1 MPTSLVA
8 AAVTAFGWLA
18 GETVLAFV
26 ARTVLFT
33 GISRII
39 AKRSLSQSN
48 SAAASGR
55 TQQAPVANNVL
66 PVVYGTAFIPPT
78 VTDAK
83 ISTDQKYMWY
93 VCALAEHTDTTVS
106 SGYTFGDIYYDGK
119 LVTFDGTD
127 TSKVTKLTTNGDTP
141 QEDTNIAGKLYIWK
155 FPNGSTSGIS
165 TGGSNA
171 ITLLSDTSTG
181 GGIPAGERWNGPIYT
196 YTEGLVTYS
205 PTMSNTAFIII
216 RVEYNEDAG
225 LSGLGQV
232 QVELTNT
239 ITKPGDALKDYLLNS
254 RYGCAVPLAK
264 IDTASLTALNTY
276 SDELVTYTP
285 VGGGSATQVRYRI
298 NGPLDPANDCLTNL
312 QQLVDACDSWLQY
325 SELTGTWGVVINQ
338 SYTDYT
344 TLNDLFLVDSSNLIG
359 GINVNP
365 IDLNSIYNEM
375 EVQYPDY
382 NVQDQYNFPVIKL
395 QDYYPQWMSPNEPIN
410 RINLNYP
417 QVNNNIQARYLG
429 VRRLLQGRLDLT
441 VNFTLDFSG
450 IQLVAGDVI
459 KINLAEYGWGPTTL
473 DPSNPSQLFRVSNVQ
488 EQKNQDGNLFAVITA
503 FQYDDDVYNDDP
515 LTDFVLDG
523 NTGLSDPNIIDKPT
537 TPIIYNGPIANGA
550 INYYSVSS
558 NVPAS
563 GSVLY
568 MDFNVGNSS
577 NVQTHKS
584 YSSVQIGDG
593 TPYTANST
601 ITINVSD
608 SDPGTYYWSTTA
620 RNEQAGRQ
628 SNSSSAFAWVGPA
641 VTSYNVSTFVCANSA
656 GNVVTTVES
665 TANVRIGMNVAVTGG
680 TGAVAANTLVTS
692 VNSANTFT
700 INPSPT
706 TAFSCATLKVGGGG
720 ITYNQM
726 SPSLGLSQGIGGS
739 TFTITQSGLLP
750 VNVTSTATRNIPVY
764 IQGAGYGPNSL
775 YPFYQGTS
783 LNTNANIG
791 NTFYGAN
798 STGSFTPN
806 LASTLAINDGE
817 DNWWKILFDDF
828 TAGTLTNDEQ
838 YNLDFG
844 YQIVSD
850 TDNTLI
856 QVVPAIK
863 IASEAYYQADTQ
875 YMNAVVLY
883 ADLPTTFVYRKNSF
897 GGASAYVGG
906 AVFFRVLTGG
916 STVYVVTGSIASS
929 KSPKSYF

>member
-8 AAVTAFGWLA
+8 AAVAVGTWLA

-78 VTDAK
+78 ITDAK

-141 QEDTNIAGKLYIWK
+141 QEDTSIAGKLYIWK

-165 TGGSNA
+165 TGGANA
-171 ITLLSDTSTG
+171 ITLLSDNSTG
-181 GGIPAGERWNGPIYT
+181 GGIPSGERWNGPIYT

-205 PTMSNTAFIII
+205 PTMTNTAFMII

-276 SDELVTYTP
+276 SDELVTYTTT
-285 VGGGSATQVRYRI
+285 GGSSATQVRYRI
-298 NGPLDPANDCLTNL
+298 NGPIDPANDCLTNL

-344 TLNDLFLVDSSNLIG
+344 TLNDLFLVDSSNIVG
-359 GINVNP
+359 GVNVNP

-395 QDYYPQWMSPNEPIN
+395 QDYYPQWMSPNEPVN

-417 QVNNNIQARYLG
+417 QVNNNIQSRYLG

-523 NTGLSDPNIIDKPT
+523 NTGLSDPNIISQPSI
-537 TPIIYNGPIANGA
+537 PIITTGVVANGA
-550 INYYSVSS
+550 TNFFSVSS

-568 MDFNVGNSS
+568 MDFNVGTSS
-577 NVQTHKS
+577 NVLQHKS
-584 YSSVQIGDG
+584 FSTVQIGDG
-593 TPYTANST
+593 TPYTANSNV
-601 ITINVSD
+601 TINISD
-608 SDPGTYYWSTTA
+608 LSANTYYWSSTA
-620 RNEQAGRQ
+620 RNKQAGRQ
-628 SNSSSAFAWVGPA
+628 SNSSNSYVWSGPSVSNFNANTNVGGVTYAF
-641 VTSYNVSTFVCANSA
+641 
-656 GNVVTTVES
+656 
-665 TANVRIGMNVAVTGG
+665 IGAG
-680 TGAVAANTLVTS
+680 TGSENVIASYGYQIGAPSSNITTPPVDMTSFSSNVKAANFDTPKYL
-692 VNSANTFT
+692 N
-700 INPSPT
+700 
-706 TAFSCATLKVGGGG
+706 
-720 ITYNQM
+720 
-726 SPSLGLSQGIGGS
+726 GS
-739 TFTITQSGLLP
+739 TVS
-750 VNVTSTATRNIPVY
+750 STEY
-764 IQGAGYGPNSL
+764 F
-775 YPFYQGTS
+775 PFYQGTS
-783 LNTNANIG
+783 AIANG
-791 NTFYGAN
+791 WFAN
-798 STGSFTPN
+798 STSQYNPPRASQWNDLNGVANWWCMDYKTFNQTISASETFKFTYNMQMVSDIDSSVQIVNMITFSSGN
-806 LASTLAINDGE
+806 LAVFDGQDVSTYELLAN
-817 DNWWKILFDDF
+817 K
-828 TAGTLTNDEQ
+828 
-838 YNLDFG
+838 
-844 YQIVSD
+844 
-850 TDNTLI
+850 
-856 QVVPAIK
+856 P
-863 IASEAYYQADTQ
+863 
-875 YMNAVVLY
+875 
-883 ADLPTTFVYRKNSF
+883 VYISSTYF
-897 GGASAYVGG
+897 AA
-906 AVFFRVLTGG
+906 G
-916 STVYVVTGSIASS
+916 STSLDGAGMMMRNMTNGANVVVTEAALLSFRQ
-929 KSPKSYF
+929 KQ

>member
-1 MPTSLVA
+1 MPSTLIA

-141 QEDTNIAGKLYIWK
+141 QEDTNISGKLYIWK
-155 FPNGSTSGIS
+155 FPNGSSSGIS
-165 TGGSNA
+165 TGGADA
-171 ITLLSDTSTG
+171 ITLLSDSSTG
-181 GGIPAGERWNGPIYT
+181 GGIPSGERWNGPIYT

-205 PTMSNTAFIII
+205 PTMTNTAFIVI
-216 RVEYNEDAG
+216 RVEYNDDAG

-254 RYGCAVPLAK
+254 RYGCAVPLTK

-344 TLNDLFLVDSSNLIG
+344 TLNDLFLVDSSNIVG
-359 GINVNP
+359 GVNVNP

-395 QDYYPQWMSPNEPIN
+395 QDYYPQWMSPNEPVN

-417 QVNNNIQARYLG
+417 QVNNNIQSRYLG

-523 NTGLSDPNIIDKPT
+523 NTGLSDPNIISQPSI
-537 TPIIYNGPIANGA
+537 PIITTGAVANGA
-550 INYYSVSS
+550 TKFFSVSS

-568 MDFNVGNSS
+568 MDFNVGTSS
-577 NVQTHKS
+577 NVLQHKS
-584 YSSVQIGDG
+584 FSTVQIGDG
-593 TPYTANST
+593 TPYTANSNV
-601 ITINVSD
+601 TINISD
-608 SDPGTYYWSTTA
+608 LSANTYYWSSTA
-620 RNEQAGRQ
+620 RNKQAGRQ
-628 SNSSSAFAWVGPA
+628 SNSSNSYVWSGP
-641 VTSYNVSTFVCANSA
+641 SVSTFNANT
-656 GNVVTTVES
+656 NVGGVTYTFL
-665 TANVRIGMNVAVTGG
+665 GLG
-680 TGAVAANTLVTS
+680 TGAESVIANYQYQIGYPTPNITVPPVNMTSFSSNVKTANFVTAKYL
-692 VNSANTFT
+692 N
-700 INPSPT
+700 
-706 TAFSCATLKVGGGG
+706 
-720 ITYNQM
+720 
-726 SPSLGLSQGIGGS
+726 GS
-739 TFTITQSGLLP
+739 TVS
-750 VNVTSTATRNIPVY
+750 STEY
-764 IQGAGYGPNSL
+764 F
-775 YPFYQGTS
+775 PFYQGTS
-783 LNTNANIG
+783 AIANG
-791 NTFYGAN
+791 WLAN
-798 STGSFTPN
+798 STSQYNPAR
-806 LASTLAINDGE
+806 ASQWTDVNGVA
-817 DNWWKILFDDF
+817 NWWCMDYKLFNQTVSASEVFKFTYYAQMVSDIDSSVQIVNMVTFSTGSDVLFDGQDVSTYELLANKPVYASLTYF
-828 TAGTLTNDEQ
+828 ASGESSIDGAGMMMRN
-838 YNLDFG
+838 
-844 YQIVSD
+844 
-850 TDNTLI
+850 
-856 QVVPAIK
+856 
-863 IASEAYYQADTQ
+863 
-875 YMNAVVLY
+875 M
-883 ADLPTTFVYRKNSF
+883 TT
-897 GGASAYVGG
+897 GANV
-906 AVFFRVLTGG
+906 
-916 STVYVVTGSIASS
+916 VVTEGRLVSFRQ
-929 KSPKSYF
+929 KQ

>member
-1 MPTSLVA
+1 MPSTLVA

-18 GETVLAFV
+18 GDTVLAFV

-39 AKRSLSQSN
+39 AKRSLSQS
-48 SAAASGR
+48 SSQSASGR
-55 TQQAPVANNVL
+55 TQNAPVANNVL
-66 PVVYGTAFIPPT
+66 PVIYGTAFVPPT

-93 VCALAEHTDTTVS
+93 VCALAEHTDTTAG

-141 QEDTNIAGKLYIWK
+141 QEDTSIDGKLYIWK
-155 FPNGSTSGIS
+155 FPNGSASGIS

-171 ITLLSDTSTG
+171 ITLLSDSSTG
-181 GGIPAGERWNGPIYT
+181 GGIPANERWNGPIYS
-196 YTEGLVTYS
+196 YTEGAVTYS
-205 PTMSNTAFIII
+205 PTMSNTAFIVI
-216 RVEYNEDAG
+216 RVEYNDDAG
-225 LSGLGQV
+225 LTGLGQV
-232 QVELTNT
+232 NVELTNT
-239 ITKPGDALKDYLLNS
+239 ITKPGDALKDYLLNG

-276 SDELVTYTP
+276 SDELITYTP

-344 TLNDLFLVDSSNLIG
+344 TLNDLFLVDSSNLVG
-359 GINVNP
+359 GVNVNP

-395 QDYYPQWMSPNEPIN
+395 QDYYPQWMSPNEPVN

-441 VNFTLDFSG
+441 AQFTLDYSG

-459 KINLAEYGWGPTTL
+459 KIDLAEYGWGPTTL
-473 DPSNPSQLFRVSNVQ
+473 DPLNPSKLFRVSNVQ

-523 NTGLSDPNIIDKPT
+523 NTGLSDPNIISQPS
-537 TPIIYNGPIANGA
+537 TPVIATGAVANG
-550 INYYSVSS
+550 STTFFTVSS

-568 MDFNVGNSS
+568 MDFNVGTSS
-577 NVQTHKS
+577 NVLEHKS
-584 YSSVQIGDG
+584 YSTVQIGDG

-601 ITINVSD
+601 VTINVSD
-608 SDPGTYYWSTTA
+608 LNANTYYWSSTA
-620 RNEQAGRQ
+620 RNKQAGRQ
-628 SNSSSAFAWVGPA
+628 SNSSSSYAWAGP
-641 VTSYNVSTFVCANSA
+641 SVSTF
-656 GNVVTTVES
+656 S
-665 TANVRIGMNVAVTGG
+665 TG
-680 TGAVAANTLVTS
+680 TNT
-692 VNSANTFT
+692 
-700 INPSPT
+700 
-706 TAFSCATLKVGGGG
+706 GG
-720 ITYNQM
+720 ITY
-726 SPSLGLSQGIGGS
+726 SFLGLGTGSENVIANYIYQIGNPVPNTVNLPVDLTSFASNVKTANFDTPKYLNGS
-739 TFTITQSGLLP
+739 TVS
-750 VNVTSTATRNIPVY
+750 STEIFPY
-764 IQGAGYGPNSL
+764 
-775 YPFYQGTS
+775 YQGTS
-783 LNTNANIG
+783 TIANGWLVGSTSQYYPADASQWNDYNGVG
-791 NTFYGAN
+791 NWWCLDYSLFNDIVAANEVFKFTYQAQFVSNVDTTIQMTAFATFTGAN
-798 STGSFTPN
+798 YMVFDGQDVGTHQLTANAPLYVNLVYLNSGS
-806 LASTLAINDGE
+806 ASLDG
-817 DNWWKILFDDF
+817 
-828 TAGTLTNDEQ
+828 AGMIMRN
-838 YNLDFG
+838 
-844 YQIVSD
+844 
-850 TDNTLI
+850 
-856 QVVPAIK
+856 
-863 IASEAYYQADTQ
+863 
-875 YMNAVVLY
+875 MN
-883 ADLPTTFVYRKNSF
+883 S
-897 GGASAYVGG
+897 SANV
-906 AVFFRVLTGG
+906 
-916 STVYVVTGSIASS
+916 VVTEARLI
-929 KSPKSYF
+929 SYRVKQ

>member
-171 ITLLSDTSTG
+171 ITLLSDSSTG

-205 PTMSNTAFIII
+205 PTMSNTAFIVI

-395 QDYYPQWMSPNEPIN
+395 QDYYPQWMSPNEPVN

-441 VNFTLDFSG
+441 VNFTLDYSG

-523 NTGLSDPNIIDKPT
+523 NTGLSDPNIISQPSTPVIT
-537 TPIIYNGPIANGA
+537 TGAVANGA
-550 INYYSVSS
+550 TRFFTVSS

-568 MDFNVGNSS
+568 MDFNVGTSS
-577 NVQTHKS
+577 NVLQHKS
-584 YSSVQIGDG
+584 FSTVQIGDG
-593 TPYTANST
+593 TPYTANSNV
-601 ITINVSD
+601 TINVSD
-608 SDPGTYYWSTTA
+608 LNANTYYWSSTA
-620 RNEQAGRQ
+620 RNKQARRQ
-628 SNSSSAFAWVGPA
+628 SNSSNSYVWPGP
-641 VTSYNVSTFVCANSA
+641 SVSNFN
-656 GNVVTTVES
+656 
-665 TANVRIGMNVAVTGG
+665 
-680 TGAVAANTLVTS
+680 ANTNV
-692 VNSANTFT
+692 
-700 INPSPT
+700 
-706 TAFSCATLKVGGGG
+706 GG
-720 ITYNQM
+720 IT
-726 SPSLGLSQGIGGS
+726 
-739 TFTITQSGLLP
+739 FAQSGLDAGGAQIVTIYAVNNQRTGVVTLP
-750 VNVTSTATRNIPVY
+750 VSALTNPTINVPKIYTGTAPNVNYIWPYGQGTVVATYPTTPGYGVASTAPFLPVDSALYAMPFSAYGNDDYYLLISVDLTQTIFTTSEIIVTTAAFQLYTDTPGTDIMIVPFASFVAAGPIDY
-764 IQGAGYGPNSL
+764 IQTQFASFYRLDDAFPYVLNVALNQVDTPEGDAFSVGY
-775 YPFYQGTS
+775 Y
-783 LNTNANIG
+783 
-791 NTFYGAN
+791 
-798 STGSFTPN
+798 
-806 LASTLAINDGE
+806 
-817 DNWWKILFDDF
+817 
-828 TAGTLTNDEQ
+828 
-838 YNLDFG
+838 
-844 YQIVSD
+844 
-850 TDNTLI
+850 
-856 QVVPAIK
+856 IK
-863 IASEAYYQADTQ
+863 
-875 YMNAVVLY
+875 
-883 ADLPTTFVYRKNSF
+883 
-897 GGASAYVGG
+897 
-906 AVFFRVLTGG
+906 VLTTGAQVTCVNG
-916 STVYVVTGSIASS
+916 SMATKQQRPYTGSITL
-929 KSPKSYF
+929 

>member
-1 MPTSLVA
+1 MPTSLIA

-83 ISTDQKYMWY
+83 ISTDQKLMWY
-93 VCALAEHTDTTVS
+93 VCALAEVTDTTPG

-119 LVTFDGTD
+119 LVTFDGSD
-127 TSKVTKLTTNGDTP
+127 TSKVIKLTTNGDTP
-141 QEDTNIAGKLYIWK
+141 QEDTNINGKLYIWK

-165 TGGSNA
+165 TNGASA
-171 ITLLSDTSTG
+171 IDLLSETTYG
-181 GGIPAGERWNGPIYT
+181 GGIPANERWDGPIYT
-196 YTEGLVTYS
+196 YTDGAVTYS
-205 PTMSNTAFIII
+205 PTMTNTAFLVI
-216 RVEYNEDAG
+216 RVEYNDDAG

-285 VGGGSATQVRYRI
+285 AGGGSATQVRYRI

-395 QDYYPQWMSPNEPIN
+395 QDYYPQWMSPNEPVN

-473 DPSNPSQLFRVSNVQ
+473 DPLNPSQLFRVSNVQ

-523 NTGLSDPNIIDKPT
+523 NTGLSDPNIISQPS
-537 TPIIYNGPIANGA
+537 TPVIAVGAVANGA
-550 INYYSVSS
+550 TRFFSVSS

-568 MDFNVGNSS
+568 MDFNVGTS
-577 NVQTHKS
+577 NNVLDHKS
-584 YSSVQIGDG
+584 YSTVQIGDG

-601 ITINVSD
+601 VTINVSD
-608 SDPGTYYWSTTA
+608 LNANTYYWSSTA
-620 RNEQAGRQ
+620 RNKQAGRQ
-628 SNSSSAFAWVGPA
+628 SNSSTSIAWPGP
-641 VTSYNVSTFVCANSA
+641 S
-656 GNVVTTVES
+656 VTTFN
-665 TANVRIGMNVAVTGG
+665 ANTNTGG
-680 TGAVAANTLVTS
+680 VTYAFIGAGTGSQNIIAGYDYSVAAPVTNI
-692 VNSANTFT
+692 VTFPIDMTGFNSNVKAETQF
-700 INPSPT
+700 INPKYLVGT
-706 TAFSCATLKVGGGG
+706 TVGAN
-720 ITYNQM
+720 Y
-726 SPSLGLSQGIGGS
+726 
-739 TFTITQSGLLP
+739 
-750 VNVTSTATRNIPVY
+750 Y
-764 IQGAGYGPNSL
+764 
-775 YPFYQGTS
+775 YPYYQGTS
-783 LNTNANIG
+783 
-791 NTFYGAN
+791 TFAQGYNAN
-798 STGSFTPN
+798 STGQYTPADATQYVDFN
-806 LASTLAINDGE
+806 GVGDWWAVDYRIFSSTVAPSE
-817 DNWWKILFDDF
+817 TF
-828 TAGTLTNDEQ
+828 Q
-838 YNLDFG
+838 YQWNG
-844 YQIVSD
+844 AMVA
-850 TDNTLI
+850 N
-856 QVVPAIK
+856 
-863 IASEAYYQADTQ
+863 ADTTIQ
-875 YMNAVVLY
+875 LSRFLTFASGPYMSFQTDDHLGTWNLEANKPLY
-883 ADLPTTFVYRKNSF
+883 FSLNYFASGVNTVDGGGLAMRNMVSGTRVDVTSGRSVAYRVK
-897 GGASAYVGG
+897 
-906 AVFFRVLTGG
+906 T
-916 STVYVVTGSIASS
+916 
-929 KSPKSYF
+929 